1 MAISVEATVGLIALF
16 IALLQTVF
24 AIAQTLFAFLQWMS
38 RKNDLTPASTRKP
51 PRHLTWLSHQHIHL
65 AMSSADSELVD
76 HSAGSRITKIVQ
88 NRILMP
94 STPDSRRIRPRNT
107 EGTSQIPWAAQP
119 GRQLLDCG
127 KEVTWHLSVTNGAM
141 ADGGNSWTSAPAFIP
156 TV

>member
-24 AIAQTLFAFLQWMS
+24 AIAQTLFAFLQWMG
-38 RKNDLTPASTRKP
+38 RKNDLTTASTRKP
-51 PRHLTWLSHQHIHL
+51 PRHLTWLSHQQIHL
-65 AMSSADSELVD
+65 AMNSADSELVD
-76 HSAGSRITKIVQ
+76 HSAGGRITKIVQ
-88 NRILMP
+88 NHILMP
-94 STPDSRRIRPRNT
+94 SIPDNRRIRLRNT

-141 ADGGNSWTSAPAFIP
+141 TDGGNSRITGACF
-156 TV
+156 